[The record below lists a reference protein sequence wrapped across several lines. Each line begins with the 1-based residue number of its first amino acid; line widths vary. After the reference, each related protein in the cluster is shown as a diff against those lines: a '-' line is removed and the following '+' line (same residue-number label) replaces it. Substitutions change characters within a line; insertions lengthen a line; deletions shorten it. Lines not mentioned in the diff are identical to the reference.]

1 MVAITFARNDHL
13 CPMVHMGVAVMA
25 ETGILFAYGRL
36 LREKL
41 QKAGA
46 VSKETAKT
54 IEELGLSGREI
65 RTLKRNVWAGKIKE
79 VVDDKG
85 KKRYYVPCEEKK

>member
-1 MVAITFARNDHL
+1 MAEVAIW
-13 CPMVHMGVAVMA
+13 
-25 ETGILFAYGRL
+25 FAYGKR

-41 QKAGA
+41 KRAGA
-46 VSKETAKT
+46 ISKETART
-54 IEELGLSGREI
+54 IEELNLSKREI

-79 VVDDKG
+79 VADDKG